1 MSLGLNSGNGGK
13 QGIQHWTGKYQ
24 ATLRV
29 LYIMLQNPSRAFRF
43 KYTKPIDVYYDE
55 LVELGIFEEIKE
67 RTVKLNLKKLAA
79 HSIIVD
85 DELYMNMTDLN
96 WMREQRKKL
105 GMIKGTVKGEEFRRK
120 QQERRK
126 KRRAYAREQAAKYR
140 AQPPEELSLAE
151 VVFDEAFL
159 DSESSESK

>member
-13 QGIQHWTGKYQ
+13 PGIQTWTNKYQ

-29 LYIMLQNPSRAFRF
+29 LYIMIRSPSRAFHF
-43 KYTKPIDVYYDE
+43 KRTNPRETYYDE
-55 LVELGIFEEIKE
+55 LIKLGIFEEIRPK
-67 RTVKLNLKKLAA
+67 TVKLNLDKLRQ

-85 DELYMNMTDLN
+85 DELYMNMTDIN

-105 GMIKGTVKGEEFRRK
+105 GLIKGRVKDEEFRRK

-140 AQPPEELSLAE
+140 NTPQEELSLAE
-151 VVFDEAFL
+151 VVFDEASL
-159 DSESSESK
+159 DSEPSESK

>member
-13 QGIQHWTGKYQ
+13 QGIQTWTAKYQ

-43 KYTKPIDVYYDE
+43 KHTDPRSIYYKE
-55 LVELGIFEEIKE
+55 LIELGVFEEIKE

-79 HSIIVD
+79 HSITVD

-151 VVFDEAFL
+151 VVFDEACL
-159 DSESSESK
+159 DSEPSESK

>member
-13 QGIQHWTGKYQ
+13 QGIQPWTAKYQ

-43 KYTKPIDVYYDE
+43 KHTDPKSIYYKE
-55 LVELGIFEEIKE
+55 LIELGIFEETKE

-79 HSIIVD
+79 HSITVD
-85 DELYMNMTDLN
+85 DELYMNMTNLN

-105 GMIKGTVKGEEFRRK
+105 GMIKGPVKDEEFRRK

-126 KRRAYAREQAAKYR
+126 KRRAYSREQAAKYR

-151 VVFDEAFL
+151 VVFDEACL
-159 DSESSESK
+159 DSESSGSK

>member
-1 MSLGLNSGNGGK
+1 MSLGLNSENRRK
-13 QGIQHWTGKYQ
+13 PVIQTWTNKYQ

-29 LYIMLQNPSRAFRF
+29 LYIMIRNPSRVFHF
-43 KYTKPIDVYYDE
+43 KPTDTREIYYDE

-96 WMREQRKKL
+96 WVREQRKKL
-105 GMIKGTVKGEEFRRK
+105 GMIKGRVKDKEFRRR

-140 AQPPEELSLAE
+140 AQPPEELPLAE
-151 VVFDEAFL
+151 VVFDEASL

>member
-1 MSLGLNSGNGGK
+1 MSLGLNSGNGGNPR
-13 QGIQHWTGKYQ
+13 IQTWTNKYQ

-29 LYIMLQNPSRAFRF
+29 LYIMIRNPSRAFHF
-43 KYTKPIDVYYDE
+43 KPTDTREIYYDE
-55 LVELGIFEEIKE
+55 LIELGIFEEIKE

-85 DELYMNMTDLN
+85 DELYMKMTDLN
-96 WMREQRKKL
+96 WVREQRKKL
-105 GMIKGTVKGEEFRRK
+105 GMIKGKVKGEEFRRR

-151 VVFDEAFL
+151 VVFDEGSL
-159 DSESSESK
+159 DSEPSESK